1 MNYIDV
7 YWARTNHLGETTG
20 ERIRNSNIR
29 SFEKWLDE
37 SPFTVRNLS
46 VERGLYFDG
55 IILENKDKEHKKIM
69 FLHVANDIPLLI
81 GDIMNWKLD
90 DGTVEKWL
98 VHQEEKKTNPSY
110 RTFWIIRCNYLI
122 KWVDQDGH
130 IQQSWS

>member
-1 MNYIDV
+1 MNYRDV
-7 YWARTNHLGETTG
+7 YFSRVNHLGETTG

-29 SFEKWLDE
+29 SFEKWLND
-37 SPFTVRNLS
+37 SPFTVHNLS

-90 DGTVEKWL
+90 NGTTEKWIIHL
-98 VHQEEKKTNPSY
+98 EEKKTNPAY
-110 RTFWIIRCNYLI
+110 KTY
-122 KWVDQDGH
+122 
-130 IQQSWS
+130 